1 MKSTSMIRIVSL
13 AAVCAL
19 TAGSALAVEGT
30 SETMRERGMLPGDQ
44 RAAFM
49 PEVGI
54 LAGGAGNNGEAY
66 NNSGS
71 FAAEVGVTP
80 WKPFSVGLQAQYSP
94 STVGP
99 DFANIDFNTT
109 NFLLK
114 GVVSLGVTDPILSH
128 VYVGTKSGIAMYTGD
143 IDTQTHFAL
152 GGVLGFDVPLMASQK
167 VSLGAEGT
175 YLGVLGGDDNNLTP
189 DQTSVLGSMKYWF

>member
-1 MKSTSMIRIVSL
+1 MKKYLLIRIVSVT
-13 AAVCAL
+13 AVCVLSVA
-19 TAGSALAVEGT
+19 SALAVEGT

-71 FAAEVGVTP
+71 FAVEAGITP
-80 WKPFSVGLQAQYSP
+80 WKPFSLAVQAQYTP
-94 STVGP
+94 SSIGP

-109 NFLLK
+109 NLLLK
-114 GVVSLGVTDPILSH
+114 ETISLGVADPILSH
-128 VYVGTKSGIAMYTGD
+128 VYLGTKTGVAIYSGD
-143 IDTQTHFAL
+143 VDTKTNLAV
-152 GGVLGFDVPLMASQK
+152 GGVLGFDVPLMTSQK

-175 YLGVLGGDDNNLTP
+175 YLGVLGGDENNLTP